1 MKKYESP
8 KMDVRKIDL
17 MDIIATSGEQTSSTN
32 SGGSSGGFGPGLPC
46 HGQSGNQPAC

>member
-17 MDIIATSGEQTSSTN
+17 MDIIATSGGNTEEPGNKN
-32 SGGSSGGFGPGLPC
+32 SGGSTVPVLPC
-46 HGQSGNQPAC
+46 FGQSGNQPAC